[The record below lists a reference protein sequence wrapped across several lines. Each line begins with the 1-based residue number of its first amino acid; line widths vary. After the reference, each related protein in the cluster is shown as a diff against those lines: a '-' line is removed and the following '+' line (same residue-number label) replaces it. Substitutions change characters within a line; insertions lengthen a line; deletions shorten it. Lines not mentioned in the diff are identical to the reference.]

1 MSLRSALN
9 LASLLI
15 RQRTPGQL
23 VIQFTNHCNAGCPQ
37 CGMNVGGSVSRSRLD
52 DDKVMAVIETAA
64 KAGVKVVSFTGGE
77 PLLFWKQLRRYIHA
91 AGRAGIELIR
101 TGTNGYVFADS
112 HRAGFESRIKRLAD
126 EIAETPLRNFWIS
139 LDSAV
144 PSVHEGMRA
153 LPGVVAGIEKA
164 LPIFH
169 RRGIYPSANLG
180 INRNLAGERD
190 PLLYP
195 GLSALGKD
203 RRWAFY
209 RRFVT
214 SFERFYRFVIDLG
227 FTMVNACY
235 PMSLAKEGSLDDRS
249 AVYAAASLDRL
260 VTFTPDEKLIMF
272 QALMEA
278 ISNYRSRIRIFS
290 PLCSLHALVQ
300 QYRGETGRSRPCR
313 GGIDYFFIDAV
324 KGHYFPCGFRGAE
337 DLGGH
342 LDYPIPSRRDRRTE
356 CRLCDWECFR
366 DPSELFGP
374 LLDLFSNP
382 WRLLKKWGG
391 DREALAYWLA
401 DLRYYRACDLFHGR
415 KPLNRAALSRFS
427 PGEDKHRPVAT
438 LPSDL
443 KETAKA

>member
-1 MSLRSALN
+1 MNTRARRNRFALAC
-9 LASLLI
+9 LALAL
-15 RQRTPGQL
+15 
-23 VIQFTNHCNAGCPQ
+23 AGC
-37 CGMNVGGSVSRSRLD
+37 GR
-52 DDKVMAVIETAA
+52 
-64 KAGVKVVSFTGGE
+64 GE
-77 PLLFWKQLRRYIHA
+77 PEGIH
-91 AGRAGIELIR
+91 
-101 TGTNGYVFADS
+101 
-112 HRAGFESRIKRLAD
+112 
-126 EIAETPLRNFWIS
+126 
-139 LDSAV
+139 
-144 PSVHEGMRA
+144 
-153 LPGVVAGIEKA
+153 
-164 LPIFH
+164 
-169 RRGIYPSANLG
+169 
-180 INRNLAGERD
+180 
-190 PLLYP
+190 
-195 GLSALGKD
+195 
-203 RRWAFY
+203 
-209 RRFVT
+209 
-214 SFERFYRFVIDLG
+214 
-227 FTMVNACY
+227 
-235 PMSLAKEGSLDDRS
+235 
-249 AVYAAASLDRL
+249 VYAAASLDRL

-300 QYRGETGRSRPCR
+300 QYRGETGRSQPCR

-342 LDYPIPSRRDRRTE
+342 LDYPVPSRRDRRAE

-382 WRLLKKWGG
+382 WRLFKKWGG

-427 PGEDKHRPVAT
+427 PGEDKHCPAAT

-443 KETAKA
+443 KETVKA